1 MERSRKTFHK
11 IAAASQRVVAAAND
25 YADREDYTG
34 VPRCHHQLEEDMR
47 RISVACAC
55 VADILEPPPEQG
67 PAIDV
72 RIQDWLDTDEPEEC
86 LQILNGMESV
96 LQQDSFLWMSR
107 MFQRGRGS
115 TATQYKI
122 KEAVDLFNSSKGCFH
137 FLFSTEI
144 WNNER
149 AIQKQQDTPRAR
161 DHIVHEEFNLLPP
174 RVPALAQTEIE

>member
-1 MERSRKTFHK
+1 MERSRKTFRK

-25 YADREDYTG
+25 YADREDYPG
-34 VPRCHHQLEEDMR
+34 VPRCHHQLEEDMQ

-72 RIQDWLDTDEPEEC
+72 RIQDWLDTDEPQEC
-86 LQILNGMESV
+86 LQTLSRMESV
-96 LQQDSFLWMSR
+96 LQQDSFSWMPR
-107 MFQRGRGS
+107 MFQRGS

-144 WNNER
+144 W
-149 AIQKQQDTPRAR
+149 
-161 DHIVHEEFNLLPP
+161 
-174 RVPALAQTEIE
+174 